1 MCHVYSN
8 GSINNSKIQP
18 KAKSTSLLALALK
31 LMFREEGGVVY

>member
-18 KAKSTSLLALALK
+18 KAKSTSLPALK
-31 LMFREEGGVVY
+31 LMFRKEGGVVF